1 MEIACVGTSGG
12 GTEALDLG
20 SLSLSIDS
28 SRWNGTRHSVP
39 AIGTDGSIR
48 FSYSVR
54 PVGDHPRG
62 VPMYLDPDMTSPY
75 NVRID
80 DRRISLRWDYEPEAD
95 EEPIDGFR
103 IYLNGNL
110 QWVETRDARE
120 SGLPYEW
127 LTPPC
132 GSTYTFGVTAFRFG
146 YPDGPESFPGITMT
160 STPVEDCNRE
170 LQINFLTLETFDLG
184 GDGRY
189 EDRDGDIGPPYGQ
202 FYANDRN
209 VSFDTRSPAIGFGE
223 AGLDLA
229 RGLTHN
235 TVYDLSEM
243 SSDPTWGFRGAP
255 SLLVDIPTGGTF
267 EFGFNI
273 MDDDTGRC
281 NHSGDPGCDDLICEG
296 LSAIYDDNN
305 LGALDRFYE
314 GALESEDGR
323 CRVSY
328 SFGPAFGSP
337 VGTGIEGTEP
347 LPWIDVEDL
356 VIDGTTG
363 AVQIHVRNT
372 GRATWPWRDL
382 DVQLETRS
390 GIPIRTITFPE
401 YVLEAGQ
408 RDVLDDPGLVLEAPF
423 DGCVVIDPN
432 DQVLEEYER
441 SGALIHS
448 PICPKLPDLEI
459 KDVSYDPTG
468 GGRIRVTVRNSGD
481 GAIESRRLVI
491 VATLP
496 DGTPL
501 EIGGSFPHLIMEPG
515 EERLFELMRV
525 SESVRNQM
533 VQGYSL
539 ILNPDQLFSESNYEN
554 NRFDVPAGNNLSI
567 YWWGIWAPESFKDSA
582 EFDLT
587 AYIVSGSSER
597 QVVHWHIGQDID
609 WGSCFPD
616 RYCIRLFLQNN
627 EYSTDEIAILGDENF
642 EIRITA
648 SNPGTL
654 WSDMTGSAVYGP
666 ALYWGSS
673 PEFNYEC
680 RNPQDSAGI
689 HQWIL
694 GNVGSNTWEAA
705 FHICREES
713 EGD

>member
-1 MEIACVGTSGG
+1 
-12 GTEALDLG
+12 
-20 SLSLSIDS
+20 
-28 SRWNGTRHSVP
+28 
-39 AIGTDGSIR
+39 
-48 FSYSVR
+48 
-54 PVGDHPRG
+54 
-62 VPMYLDPDMTSPY
+62 MTSPT

-110 QWVETRDARE
+110 QWVELTDQRE

-127 LTPPC
+127 LLPPC

-146 YPDGPESFPGITMT
+146 FPDGPESFPGVTMIN
-160 STPVEDCNRE
+160 TPVDECNRE
-170 LQINFLTLETFDLG
+170 VLINFLALETFNLG

-189 EDRDGDIGPPYGQ
+189 EDRDGDVGPPYGW
-202 FYANDRN
+202 FIANDRSF
-209 VSFDTRSPAIGFGE
+209 SFDARTLVPSTWGA
-223 AGLDLA
+223 LDLM
-229 RGLTHN
+229 RGLYHN
-235 TVYDLSEM
+235 TLYDIPEM
-243 SSDPTWGFRGAP
+243 VADPTWGFRSGP
-255 SLLVDIPTGGTF
+255 SLLVDIPPGGTF
-267 EFGFNI
+267 EFGFDI
-273 MDDDTGRC
+273 WDGDTGRC
-281 NHSGDPGCDDLICEG
+281 RDSDDRGCPDAICAGMSVTYEDN
-296 LSAIYDDNN
+296 AIGILDRFHE
-305 LGALDRFYE
+305 GALD
-314 GALESEDGR
+314 SDNGR
-323 CRVSY
+323 CRVYY
-328 SFGPAFGSP
+328 SFGPAPGSQ
-337 VGTGIEGTEP
+337 VGTGAEGTEP
-347 LPWIDVEDL
+347 LPWIDVEDIN
-356 VIDGTTG
+356 IDGTTG
-363 AVQIHVRNT
+363 VMQINVRNT

-382 DVQLETRS
+382 EVQLVHRGS
-390 GIPIRTITFPE
+390 HIPITTVTFPQ

-408 RDVLDDPGLVLEAPF
+408 RDLLDHPELQIPDLPYDA
-423 DGCVVIDPN
+423 CVVIDPN

-448 PICPKLPDLEI
+448 PICPTLPDLEI
-459 KDVSYDPTG
+459 RDVSYDPTG
-468 GGRIRVTVRNSGD
+468 GGRIRVTVRNNGD

-533 VQGYSL
+533 AQGYSL

-554 NRFDVPAGNNLSI
+554 NRYDIPAGNNLSV
-567 YWWGIWAPESFKDSA
+567 YWWGIWAPESFKNSA

-597 QVVHWHIGQDID
+597 QVVNWHIGQDID

-616 RYCIRLFLQNN
+616 RYCIRLFQDN
-627 EYSTDEIAILGDENF
+627 EYYTDEIAILGDENL
-642 EIRITA
+642 EMRITA

-654 WSDMTGSAVYGP
+654 WSDMTGSAIYGP
-666 ALYWGSS
+666 VLYWGSS
-673 PEFNYEC
+673 PQFNYGC
-680 RNPQDSAGI
+680 RNPQDSAGE

-694 GNVGSNTWEAA
+694 GNVGSNTWEVA